1 SENIFM
7 YRPSRMGNG
16 IEIWGVDEVKEKFE
30 VEHPLQVI
38 DFLGMMGDAVDNIP
52 GLPGVGEKTAKK
64 LLAEY
69 GSMENLLENTHQL
82 KGKMREKIEASKEI
96 GLLSKKLATIF
107 LDCPVDFEAE
117 AFKLDK
123 PDVEKTDA
131 LFQEL
136 EFRRMKE
143 QFDKIFSD
151 ETSSQQ
157 SINQTSNKTT
167 TKTED
172 QYSLFE
178 SGDAEIKIT
187 DEGYYQTLNTT
198 DHFYQ
203 LVEGEFAVSLFVKT
217 LLQQTEVC
225 FDTETN
231 NIDANLAEL
240 VGIAF
245 SYTKGSAYYIPFP
258 EDRAEADK
266 LISLLKPFFEIDSVA
281 KVGQNLKYDIK
292 VLKNY
297 GVKVNGFL

>member
-1 SENIFM
+1 
-7 YRPSRMGNG
+7 
-16 IEIWGVDEVKEKFE
+16 
-30 VEHPLQVI
+30 
-38 DFLGMMGDAVDNIP
+38 
-52 GLPGVGEKTAKK
+52 
-64 LLAEY
+64 
-69 GSMENLLENTHQL
+69 
-82 KGKMREKIEASKEI
+82 
-96 GLLSKKLATIF
+96 
-107 LDCPVDFEAE
+107 
-117 AFKLDK
+117 
-123 PDVEKTDA
+123 
-131 LFQEL
+131 
-136 EFRRMKE
+136 
-143 QFDKIFSD
+143 
-151 ETSSQQ
+151 
-157 SINQTSNKTT
+157 
-167 TKTED
+167 
-172 QYSLFE
+172 
-178 SGDAEIKIT
+178 
-187 DEGYYQTLNTT
+187 

-297 GVKVNGFL
+297 GVKVNGFLFDTMIAHYLINPDMRHNMDVLAETYLQYQPKPIEELIGKKG